1 MCIRDS
7 IYGLRW
13 FELKG
18 LPGHQAAVGERIP
31 CASMFEESKER
42 SQFRRFR
49 IHPYCWATDQNT
61 VLEEKIRE
69 IDEKEWE
76 LLNFAYEKYGDLEHL
91 EILELRPDGTPIC
104 RRYDN

>member
-1 MCIRDS
+1 M
-7 IYGLRW
+7 
-13 FELKG
+13 
-18 LPGHQAAVGERIP
+18 GERIP

-42 SQFRRFR
+42 PQFRRFR

-76 LLNFAYEKYGDLEHL
+76 LLAQALIEYETLTGD
-91 EILELRPDGTPIC
+91 EIKKVIAGEKLDKSDEGPVSEEKRTRSSVPEI
-104 RRYDN
+104 

>member
-7 IYGLRW
+7 
-13 FELKG
+13 
-18 LPGHQAAVGERIP
+18 
-31 CASMFEESKER
+31 
-42 SQFRRFR
+42 
-49 IHPYCWATDQNT
+49 QNT
-61 VLEEKIRE
+61 VLEKKIRE

-104 RRYDN
+104 RRYDNSEKYRLVATCLLYTSRCV